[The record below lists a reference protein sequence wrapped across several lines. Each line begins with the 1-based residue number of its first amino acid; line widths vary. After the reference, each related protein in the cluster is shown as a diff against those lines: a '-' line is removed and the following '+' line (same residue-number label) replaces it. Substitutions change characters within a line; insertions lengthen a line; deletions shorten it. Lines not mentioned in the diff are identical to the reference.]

1 MSDANPRKFDLN
13 IEKILEGWEVRHALR
28 EVIANALDE
37 QALTDTRDVTIAKD
51 SRGAW
56 HIRDYGR
63 GLKYEHLTQNE
74 NKEKLRNTNKVVG
87 KFGVGLKDALA
98 TLDRRGVG
106 VTIRSKHGDVSLEV
120 IPKHGFSDVETLH
133 AVISKA
139 SDANLAGTDFCF
151 DKAADSD
158 IDGAKDFFLK
168 FSGETVLDNTKYG
181 QILRRSSTG
190 KARIYVKGLL
200 VAQEEKFA
208 FSYNIT
214 SLTAAMNRALNR
226 ERTNV
231 GRTAYADRVKD
242 MLLASTSGDVAETLA
257 DDLMRIEQG
266 TSRDEVKTWS
276 DVAVHACQILNAS
289 KKVVFVA
296 AQQRTSASDAINHA
310 ISDGYKVVTV
320 PENIKERLHGIK
332 DIHGRPVRDLDVYI
346 REFADSFQF
355 TFIER
360 NKLSAS
366 ERENFD
372 MRGKIAKLVGGLPR
386 EVKEIKISETMRPD
400 FASRCDAVGL
410 WEPSNHRIIIKRSQL
425 RILEA
430 FAGTLLHEI
439 THVATGYEDVTR
451 EFENGLTTALGK
463 AAARA
468 VMPA

>member
-1 MSDANPRKFDLN
+1 MSDENPRKFDLN

-63 GLKYEHLTQNE
+63 GLQYEHLTQNE
-74 NKEKLRNTNKVVG
+74 NKEKLRNANIVVG

-98 TLDRRGVG
+98 TLDRRDAN
-106 VTIRSKHGDVSLEV
+106 VTIKSKHGDVSLEV
-120 IPKHGFSDVETLH
+120 IPKHGFSDVATLH
-133 AVISKA
+133 AVISKP
-139 SDANLAGTDFCF
+139 SDTNLPGTDFCF
-151 DKAADSD
+151 GNVTDSD

-168 FSGETVLDNTKYG
+168 FSGETVLDSTKYG
-181 QILRRSSTG
+181 QILRRNSAG

-200 VAQEEKFA
+200 VAQEERFA

-214 SLTAAMNRALNR
+214 SLTATMNRALNR

-242 MLLASTSGDVAETLA
+242 MLLASNSGDVAETLA

-266 TSRDEVKTWS
+266 MSHDEVKTWS

-296 AQQRTSASDAINHA
+296 AQQRTLDSNAINHA
-310 ISDGYKVVTV
+310 MSDGYKVITV
-320 PENIKERLHGIK
+320 PENIKERLHGMK

-360 NKLSAS
+360 NKLSVS
-366 ERENFD
+366 ERNIFD

-400 FASRCDAVGL
+400 FALRCDPNGL
-410 WEPSNHRIIIKRSQL
+410 WEPSNHRIIIKRSEL

-439 THVATGYEDVTR
+439 THAATGCKDVTR
-451 EFENGLTTALGK
+451 EFESELTTALGK
-463 AAARA
+463 AAAQA
-468 VMPA
+468 IMLA

>member
-1 MSDANPRKFDLN
+1 MSEANPRKFDLN

-74 NKEKLRNTNKVVG
+74 NKEKLRNANKVVG

-98 TLDRRGVG
+98 TLHRRGVG
-106 VTIRSKHGDVSLEV
+106 VTIRSKHGDVALEV
-120 IPKHGFSDVETLH
+120 IPKHGFTDVETLH
-133 AVISKA
+133 AVISKP
-139 SDANLAGTDFCF
+139 SDANLAGTDFSF
-151 DKAADSD
+151 DKATDSD
-158 IDGAKDFFLK
+158 IDEAKSFFLK

-181 QILRRSSTG
+181 QILRRNSNG

-200 VAQEEKFA
+200 VAQEDKFA

-242 MLLASTSGDVAETLA
+242 MLLSSNSGDVAETLA

-266 TSRDEVKTWS
+266 TSHDEVKTWS

-296 AQQRTSASDAINHA
+296 AQQRTLASDAINHA
-310 ISDGYKVVTV
+310 MSDGYKVVTV

-332 DIHGRPVRDLDVYI
+332 DIRGRPVRDLDVYL
-346 REFADSFQF
+346 REFADSFEF
-355 TFIER
+355 TFVER
-360 NKLSAS
+360 NKLSAA
-366 ERENFD
+366 EREIFD
-372 MRGKIAKLVGGLPR
+372 MHGKIAKLVGGLPR

-400 FASRCDAVGL
+400 FASTCDAVGL
-410 WEPSNHRIIIKRSQL
+410 WEPSNRRIIIKRSQL
-425 RILEA
+425 RVIEA

-439 THVATGYEDVTR
+439 THAATGYEDVTR
-451 EFENGLTTALGK
+451 EFESGLTTALGK

-468 VMPA
+468 VRLA